1 MGNIDRIDTGRSC
14 FGQNRRVGKDAAE
27 HQRLQHERQRRHG
40 SYLMPSLVILD
51 DLPPFHFRGPNAPS
65 DWGNAFGAKAEE
77 DEITEPE
84 MKLLDATYVNVR
96 GNHAYAVVP
105 AIYSFK
111 ERNEPIQPDCIITAV
126 LEKTNGNWRIA
137 SWVWT
142 RQ

>member
-1 MGNIDRIDTGRSC
+1 MGLTQDALASDRTDVLAKMQQSIDGFNTNDS
-14 FGQNRRVGKDAAE
+14 AAMAAN
-27 HQRLQHERQRRHG
+27 
-40 SYLMPSLVILD
+40 LMPSLVILD
-51 DLPPFHFRGPNAPS
+51 DLPPFHFQGPNAPS
-65 DWGNAFGAKAEE
+65 DWGNAFSAKAEE
-77 DEITEPE
+77 DEITEPG

-111 ERNEPIQPDCIITAV
+111 ERNEPIQQDCIITAV